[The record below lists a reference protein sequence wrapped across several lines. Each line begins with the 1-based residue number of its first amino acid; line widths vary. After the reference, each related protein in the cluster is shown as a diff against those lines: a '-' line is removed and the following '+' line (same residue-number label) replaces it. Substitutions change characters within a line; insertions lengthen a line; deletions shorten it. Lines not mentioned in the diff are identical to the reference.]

1 MKDVRSVSK
10 INKKWMR
17 KISQTTALSSINNQ
31 FTFTAKMTSVFIRDS
46 ETPGCECGW
55 IWVDTSPEMRTRQ
68 EMVPHISKTDLEFND
83 VWMDERVGGGNN
95 TTNKIISRDSWGKK
109 NHLSWSETRS
119 ESRLYLRPYQKF
131 GMPVVWRIL
140 TRYFPQ
146 TSPCVA
152 DYSTA
157 SLCIRLSQQAELSPL
172 I

>member
-31 FTFTAKMTSVFIRDS
+31 FTFTAKMTSIFIQDS

-109 NHLSWSETRS
+109 IIWVEVKREANQDCTWDHIKSLACQWFGEYWQDTFPKLHLASQIIPP
-119 ESRLYLRPYQKF
+119 LRY
-131 GMPVVWRIL
+131 
-140 TRYFPQ
+140 
-146 TSPCVA
+146 A
-152 DYSTA
+152 
-157 SLCIRLSQQAELSPL
+157 
-172 I
+172 